1 MNMSMNGSEVGS
13 PLVPT
18 DSLSPSTEPAR
29 LRDPLSPVVVQNTSR
44 IPSGPHGK
52 STRMITTL
60 QTELEHTKSHLDRVK
75 QEVRNC
81 RREIGTVRLLAL
93 TILTEGGEC

>member
-1 MNMSMNGSEVGS
+1 MDAVS
-13 PLVPT
+13 PGEIWGPLLST
-18 DSLSPSTEPAR
+18 DSLSPPTR
-29 LRDPLSPVVVQNTSR
+29 LRDPLTPVTGLQNASR

-60 QTELEHTKSHLDRVK
+60 QAELEHTKTHLDRVK

-81 RREIGTVRLLAL
+81 RREIGTV
-93 TILTEGGEC
+93 CP